1 MKTPLVL
8 NFSEFIKLFE
18 EEETKKSSDPSIAP
32 VELTDPNAKTIVD
45 NIMFIYFQIFGLL
58 ATRTGGYRDVVND
71 YQEIANAKNKDRG
84 QIMVNVIDKVIGV
97 LTQKFPIFSPI
108 MGEYKESVESLKKA
122 YDLAIDKYPGQ
133 SIGLSKR
140 IKDMTI
146 EYLTNLVDDVRKA
159 KYPAPKATKSN
170 ESYEFYGDLL
180 LEKDLYYKE
189 RSSLLKKII
198 PLKSKA
204 ENLEEI
210 PDNPDLKSFAKKA
223 IDGYS
228 TIIANLEDDS
238 VFDKLKKREERAKK
252 IQIYREAIIK
262 IENEINN
269 KMLALIKSIAKEKI
283 DEIIK
288 GNIDDALTKLNG
300 ANNKLIEIE
309 KEKAANTEKAK
320 IEKEE
325 KDKLEKENSKKDE
338 KSDNEYKDI
347 DKNSSSDSIKK
358 LQEKLKI
365 ILPNSSVI
373 VNGKYD
379 DKLIKNL
386 TEAISLIKTTD
397 IIKSDSYKDSEKI
410 SKITPELQKNM
421 DEYIK
426 ILEKIRKK

>member
-32 VELTDPNAKTIVD
+32 AELTDPNAKTIVD

-133 SIGLSKR
+133 TIGLSKR

-146 EYLTNLVDDVRKA
+146 EYLNNLVDDVRKA

-204 ENLEEI
+204 E
-210 PDNPDLKSFAKKA
+210 DLKKITTLEPFATKA
-223 IDGYS
+223 IGDYS
-228 TIIANLEDDS
+228 TIISNLEDDS

-269 KMLALIKSIAKEKI
+269 SMLTLIKTIEKEKI
-283 DEIIK
+283 DDVIK
-288 GNIDDALTKLNG
+288 KNINDALTKLNG

>member
-8 NFSEFIKLFE
+8 NFNEFIKLFE

-133 SIGLSKR
+133 AIGLSKR

-146 EYLTNLVDDVRKA
+146 KYLNNLVDDVRKA

-204 ENLEEI
+204 E
-210 PDNPDLKSFAKKA
+210 DLKKITALEPFATKA
-223 IDGYS
+223 IGDYS
-228 TIIANLEDDS
+228 TIISNLEDDS
-238 VFDKLKKREERAKK
+238 VFDKLRKREERAKK

-269 KMLALIKSIAKEKI
+269 SMLTLIKSIAKEKI
-283 DEIIK
+283 DEKIK